1 MCQSLNPDVVLMDLA
16 MPVMNG
22 IDATQE
28 IKKTQPH
35 IRIIMLTTHESDEDV
50 FAALGAGAD
59 AYCLKTIDTSEL
71 AVVLKTVA
79 NGAAWLDPA
88 IARRVLRNVQP
99 APTKSGNQSV
109 GLVTNLSP
117 RELEVL
123 GLVVEGLSNQE
134 MAQKL
139 FVSNDTIK
147 SHMRH
152 IMEKLLVSDRTQA
165 AVKALKMGLISPP

>member
-1 MCQSLNPDVVLMDLA
+1 
-16 MPVMNG
+16 MNG
-22 IDATQE
+22 IDATHE
-28 IKKTQPH
+28 IKKAQPD

-59 AYCLKTIDTSEL
+59 AYCLKTIETAEL
-71 AVVLKTVA
+71 GAVLKTVST
-79 NGAAWLDPA
+79 GAAWLDPA
-88 IARRVLRNVQP
+88 IARRVLRSVQP
-99 APTKSGNQSV
+99 APTKSGNQSF

-123 GLVVEGLSNQE
+123 GLVVEGLSNQQ
-134 MAQKL
+134 MAQRL
-139 FVSNDTIK
+139 VVSNDTIK